1 MLSETVRL
9 FLDSLGREDEY
20 EYYVRKFQSAE
31 SDCFAIICPDFDC
44 LQQSGAA
51 MELALRHLLRLDLVP
66 ALLLSGPRAR
76 AMFTELSERE
86 IPVDAVEAALGT
98 DAVRAGVG
106 RSGEAGRIPVIV
118 HEDSSLLPA
127 LRHAQPLVARRLH
140 IVRMRGALADS
151 AGEDIAFYRIND
163 SSPAVDPA
171 DETVLELAV
180 NLLENRTLHVSITS
194 PLNLLKEI
202 FTIKGAG
209 TVVRYGSRIEEYSG
223 ADAVDRERL
232 RALLARSF
240 ERGLRNE
247 EFLDRATSLYLESE
261 YQGAILL
268 GADAPAINAWQ
279 IADASSALEHDL
291 ARVISLAEDGGFV
304 LFGSNA
310 DLSHY
315 DWSGVPYGS
324 PDTAMR
330 FLDEVGPGL
339 PLIQLE
345 SHCDLDTVDDLQR
358 LAQRPPTRPTS
369 AQQRFWQLIPE
380 WLADR
385 R

>member
-9 FLDSLGREDEY
+9 FPDSLGREDEY

-268 GADAPAINAWQ
+268 ESHPMGQYLSKFAVDRNARGLGIAQELWEKVAERTPAI
-279 IADASSALEHDL
+279 
-291 ARVISLAEDGGFV
+291 
-304 LFGSNA
+304 
-310 DLSHY
+310 
-315 DWSGVPYGS
+315 
-324 PDTAMR
+324 
-330 FLDEVGPGL
+330 
-339 PLIQLE
+339 
-345 SHCDLDTVDDLQR
+345 
-358 LAQRPPTRPTS
+358 
-369 AQQRFWQLIPE
+369 FWRSRRGNSINRWYQT
-380 WLADR
+380 LADGSHR
-385 R
+385 VGKWQVFWRGVDPEHLPSVIRFCVEREEDFVAQEPRAK